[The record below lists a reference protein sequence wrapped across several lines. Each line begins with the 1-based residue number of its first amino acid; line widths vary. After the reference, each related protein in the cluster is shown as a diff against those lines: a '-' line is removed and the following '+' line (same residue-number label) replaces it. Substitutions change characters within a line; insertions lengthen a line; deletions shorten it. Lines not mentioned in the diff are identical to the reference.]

1 MKVKSIL
8 AVAFVLISFVAFANG
23 NGDNKFVVIRGHEA
37 GIFKVIFKGEDIVHA
52 TLNVFSKDGSLVF
65 TKDIKGTNGFI
76 QPINFTGLRTGEYTI
91 EVKNNSNTWMQSITY
106 AIESGRNSATHLEK
120 STSSIK
126 YVHVLKLQSD
136 GKYLLSVSG
145 TENEP
150 IKVRI
155 FNDND
160 DLLLSKTLMTEGDL
174 AVVFNIKEV
183 TGKTRFRVTDKSG
196 NSVAI
201 TK

>member
-8 AVAFVLISFVAFANG
+8 AVMFVLISFVAFANG
-23 NGDNKFVVIRGHEA
+23 TGDNKFVVIRGHES

-52 TLNVFSKDGSLVF
+52 TLNVFDKDGSLVF
-65 TKDIKGTNGFI
+65 TKDIKGRNGFI
-76 QPINFTGLRTGEYTI
+76 QPINFSGLRSGEYTI
-91 EVKNNSNTWMQSITY
+91 EVKNDSNTWMHTINYSIET
-106 AIESGRNSATHLEK
+106 GRNSATQLEK
-120 STSSIK
+120 STPSIK

-145 TENEP
+145 TENEA

-160 DLLLSKTLMTEGDL
+160 DLLLSKTLMAEGDL

-183 TGKTRFRVTDKSG
+183 SGKTRFRVTDKSG
-196 NSVAI
+196 YSIAV